1 MRKTTFWLVLLTIGY
16 LTPIVFMLWV
26 KGFFPGTSIYLG
38 HLLDLVLTAP
48 LLLVVLLS
56 LFLTMNREGQTSPDF
71 SAPRGVLIW
80 LAAAFVL
87 LLFEGHGIHFAA
99 NSLASLID
107 REAGPDALVRL
118 DYFYDEYLGHY
129 MLLTGVSGL
138 LFVLMLFEA
147 SRPNARPTGC
157 LDRVVIVVS
166 AVVAGASSALVLLE
180 GQFPWLGFAFLLA
193 VGLTARAT
201 RMSRGGFHTRPVSM
215 YLVILS
221 LTTVVVL
228 LAWAWRYGSFVQ
240 PGARPFDLVPA
251 VIERVEP
258 LKAPS
263 HTQTVPGQG
272 QCAPRSSS
280 ASGR

>member
-56 LFLTMNREGQTSPDF
+56 LFLTMNREGQTNPDF
-71 SAPRGVLIW
+71 SPRRGLLIW

-99 NSLASLID
+99 NSLAPLID
-107 REAGPDALVRL
+107 SETGPDALVRL

-147 SRPNARPTGC
+147 SRPNAHPAGS

-193 VGLTARAT
+193 VGITARGT
-201 RMSRGGFHTRPVSM
+201 RLRRGDFTTRPVSM

-240 PGARPFDLVPA
+240 PGARPFNIMPA

-258 LKAPS
+258 LKVPAHKRIAP
-263 HTQTVPGQG
+263 QPG
-272 QCAPRSSS
+272 QCAAQSSS
-280 ASGR
+280 VPGR